1 MWAFLWEDVAVFRPK
16 TVTTALQRVL
26 CFCAASLLSIV
37 VTLGLSFDSHAQDPP
52 VEPKADLV
60 QAESDVTLQDEPN
73 LVDIVEQS
81 EAETTTIAG
90 IEGAALRPVIKIQ
103 DQPFYDEL
111 QQLALFWDDSPIGHV
126 EDRAPKETLLNFYAV
141 MASVGSEIESIRRDA
156 RQDPGY
162 GWTPEM
168 KERIHDVDVLFG
180 LAIKALNGS
189 DFPESVRADLVD
201 EAAIQLKLV
210 LDYAFSSSRRPIVI
224 PDEQGVRL
232 MNQGLVK
239 RDELTWRLPGT
250 GIVLSSHAEQ
260 DGNDWYF
267 SPSTVA
273 GAAKMY
279 EEIESEAEKLQGIPF
294 ATPDFYRNFIR
305 TPWHLVPPKW
315 YLNLPGWI
323 HELIEVDVFAGQTAF
338 QLLFA
343 FLILVSY
350 AVVVFLLVSRLI
362 ASHVYWAAS
371 LVNKSAEERLD
382 GVWNE
387 DEIAWRRVL
396 YVVPIL
402 PLTTISK
409 VFVDDYLNFTGMP
422 LVFATYF
429 FYVAWCLSACL
440 LTFYFFEALGKSG
453 AETLLRVRGSHSSI
467 KLKRWGS
474 RAQPVCRALS
484 GIVVLFLLYR
494 MLIQLG
500 LPGNL
505 VLALSSVP
513 GLAIALGASKLLSNL
528 FAGFSIQTDRPL
540 RVGEFC
546 RIGEYLGYVTKIGLR
561 SIEIQTVTSKVA
573 IPNSV
578 ADDSIIVNY
587 SDRQV
592 LMDNEHRQGVE
603 IRVPISISL
612 TSAQVNQLLFFVGR
626 YLEGC
631 EELSDTEVNIEQ
643 VKGDELAIIGF
654 GYGDFLTWNAYLDTR
669 KKVFVRFKQII
680 AQVLMSRIV
689 LRVAYQTPENIRR
702 RIPEQ
707 LKQIVCL
714 DEQIT
719 FGSCELLKISDYSY
733 DFIFDFRAFH
743 STYGGFLKAVDRI
756 NHDLL
761 AYVERENIVMP
772 FPTSMFIQK
781 PAELH
786 DLRGVNPM

>member
-1 MWAFLWEDVAVFRPK
+1 MWPFLWEDMAVFRPQ

-26 CFCAASLLSIV
+26 CFCAAFLLSIV
-37 VTLGLSFDSHAQDPP
+37 VTLGLSFDSYAQDPP

-60 QAESDVTLQDEPN
+60 QEEPDATTQEEPN
-73 LVDIVEQS
+73 AVDTFEQP
-81 EAETTTIAG
+81 EIKTTTIVG
-90 IEGAALRPVIKIQ
+90 IEGEVLRPIIKIQ

-111 QQLALFWDDSPIGHV
+111 QRLALFWDDSPIGHV

-141 MASVGSEIESIRRDA
+141 MASVGSEIEAIRRDA
-156 RQDPGY
+156 KQDPGF

-189 DFPESVRADLVD
+189 DFPESVRGDLVD

-210 LDYAFSSSRRPIVI
+210 LDYVFSSSRRPIVI

-232 MNQGLVK
+232 MNQGLEK
-239 RDELTWRLPGT
+239 RDELTWRLPST
-250 GIVLSSHAEQ
+250 GIVLASDAEQ
-260 DGNDWYF
+260 EGNDWYF

-279 EEIESEAEKLQGIPF
+279 KEIEADAEKLQGVPF

-315 YLNLPGWI
+315 YLNLPSWI
-323 HELIEVDVFAGQTAF
+323 HEFIEVDVFAGQTAF

-343 FLILVSY
+343 TLAFVVY
-350 AVVVFLLVSRLI
+350 AIVVFLLISRLI
-362 ASHVYWAAS
+362 TSHVHQAAVLTKS
-371 LVNKSAEERLD
+371 SAEERLD

-396 YVVPIL
+396 CVLPIL

-409 VFVDDYLNFTGMP
+409 VFVDDYLNFTGTP
-422 LVFATYF
+422 LVFTTYF

-440 LTFYFFEALGKSG
+440 LAFYFFEALGKSG
-453 AETLLRVRGSHSSI
+453 AETLLRVRGSDSSI

-474 RAQPVCRALS
+474 RVQPVCRALS
-484 GIVVLFLLYR
+484 GIVALFLLYR

-500 LPGNL
+500 LPGSL

-561 SIEIQTVTSKVA
+561 SIEIQTVTSTVA

-578 ADDSIIVNY
+578 ADDSIIVN
-587 SDRQV
+587 
-592 LMDNEHRQGVE
+592 L
-603 IRVPISISL
+603 SL
-612 TSAQVNQLLFFVGR
+612 
-626 YLEGC
+626 
-631 EELSDTEVNIEQ
+631 IH
-643 VKGDELAIIGF
+643 I
-654 GYGDFLTWNAYLDTR
+654 
-669 KKVFVRFKQII
+669 
-680 AQVLMSRIV
+680 
-689 LRVAYQTPENIRR
+689 
-702 RIPEQ
+702 
-707 LKQIVCL
+707 
-714 DEQIT
+714 
-719 FGSCELLKISDYSY
+719 
-733 DFIFDFRAFH
+733 
-743 STYGGFLKAVDRI
+743 
-756 NHDLL
+756 
-761 AYVERENIVMP
+761 
-772 FPTSMFIQK
+772 
-781 PAELH
+781 
-786 DLRGVNPM
+786 